1 MSFPLRPHHVPLSD
15 FQATIPYQHE
25 SLLLEAKSTLGQ
37 RPSSPDNLKRWEP
50 TRTSLLHTTPS
61 ISNKNSPSLTIRPPT
76 RSDLQSLSTTTNLN
90 SSHSHNDTRSISS
103 TPRSIASKSI
113 YFSTQAHRY
122 GKRPSTTSNSTTT
135 SNKRKA
141 ASVLQQNKSLGYKFQ
156 LLDPIQSLDDD
167 NDDNISMH
175 SRPQTT
181 GINRKRRRRPSR
193 DRAATKS
200 EMVELLNQVK
210 TLRGI
215 HVEGKKGETEQDKLA
230 RKLAARAQREN
241 VPTRQ
246 VGDMRGLSGRVRVDF
261 KLDRFRDPNQLA
273 VLMNALGM
281 KIPVKGKKKKKKKN
295 LLDILDRVEEE
306 KEDTIK
312 HITLAQSAILRTPR
326 TSFKM
331 RQNWGDTLRRRQQ
344 LVKIKRAQLIEA
356 ELQRVYDVGSSFKV
370 ARKKQAADDR
380 LSARKVARGWNRM
393 LWRFIAAQHF
403 QQALGR
409 GREQRATKN
418 REQLAQ
424 IKIASNYRRRQSVK
438 ILHKRRRADY
448 VLKLHLKKIVRQ
460 WKARRLKSDADVLIG
475 WFKITNNFSKR
486 VLGYLLLKKSATL
499 IQTCWKDYRAMKKV
513 LVQQLS
519 VKMFDIAK
527 AGKWKREK
535 KGSGGWIGV
544 SVFFFLRCLSWLLFL
559 FMFVRISFF
568 I

>member
-1 MSFPLRPHHVPLSD
+1 LFELFILSVHYRTNTNTNTTPTQMSFPLRPHHVPLSD

-50 TRTSLLHTTPS
+50 TRTSLLHNNTAT
-61 ISNKNSPSLTIRPPT
+61 KNSPTSLTIRPPT
-76 RSDLQSLSTTTNLN
+76 RSDLQSLSPTTILN
-90 SSHSHNDTRSISS
+90 SSNSQNDTRSISS

-113 YFSTQAHRY
+113 YFSAQAHRY
-122 GKRPSTTSNSTTT
+122 GKRPSTTSNSTTNN
-135 SNKRKA
+135 NKRKA

-156 LLDPIQSLDDD
+156 LLDPIQSLDDN

-181 GINRKRRRRPSR
+181 GNINRKRRRRPSR

-281 KIPVKGKKKKKKKN
+281 KIPIKGKKKKKKKN
-295 LLDILDRVEEE
+295 LLDILDRVEEDKEKEKE
-306 KEDTIK
+306 KEDDSIK

-331 RQNWGDTLRRRQQ
+331 RQNWGDTLRRRQH
-344 LVKIKRAQLIEA
+344 LVKVKRAQLIEA

-380 LSARKVARGWNRM
+380 LSERKVARGWNRM

-403 QQALGR
+403 EQALGR
-409 GREQRATKN
+409 GREHRATKN

-448 VLKLHLKKIVRQ
+448 VLKLHLKRIVRQ

-475 WFKITNNFSKR
+475 WLKITNNFSKR

-527 AGKWKREK
+527 AGKWEK
-535 KGSGGWIGV
+535 EEMG
-544 SVFFFLRCLSWLLFL
+544 
-559 FMFVRISFF
+559 
-568 I
+568 

>member
-50 TRTSLLHTTPS
+50 TRTSLLHNTTTS
-61 ISNKNSPSLTIRPPT
+61 ISTKNSPTSLTIRPPT

-90 SSHSHNDTRSISS
+90 SSNSQNDTRSISS

-113 YFSTQAHRY
+113 YFSAQAHRY
-122 GKRPSTTSNSTTT
+122 GKRPSTTSNSTTNN
-135 SNKRKA
+135 NKRKA

-156 LLDPIQSLDDD
+156 LLDPIQSLDDN

-181 GINRKRRRRPSR
+181 GNINRKRRRRPSR

-281 KIPVKGKKKKKKKN
+281 KIPIKGKKKKKKKN
-295 LLDILDRVEEE
+295 LLDILDRVEEDKEKE
-306 KEDTIK
+306 KEDSIK

-331 RQNWGDTLRRRQQ
+331 RQNWGDTLRRRQH
-344 LVKIKRAQLIEA
+344 LVKVKRAQLIEA

-380 LSARKVARGWNRM
+380 LSERKVARGWNRM

-403 QQALGR
+403 EQALGR
-409 GREQRATKN
+409 GREHRAIKN

-448 VLKLHLKKIVRQ
+448 VLKLHLKRIVRQ

-475 WFKITNNFSKR
+475 WLKITNNFSKR

-527 AGKWKREK
+527 AGKWEK
-535 KGSGGWIGV
+535 EEMG
-544 SVFFFLRCLSWLLFL
+544 
-559 FMFVRISFF
+559 
-568 I
+568 